1 MVTNTPLQKSGD
13 SAGEQNFPSGFA
25 YFSHFVVL
33 YLFIVYDIFL
43 VQFGITVL
51 IVMFELLDISI
62 ACLLGD
68 LCEMS
73 SIPELE
79 CTLGYENGIVSSTCV
94 ELFLSKLT
102 CESIHLVEVMLD

>member
-1 MVTNTPLQKSGD
+1 MTNTPLQKSGD
-13 SAGEQNFPSGFA
+13 SAGDTIFLVGLPTF
-25 YFSHFVVL
+25 HTWL
-33 YLFIVYDIFL
+33 YYICLFVYDIFL

-73 SIPELE
+73 SVPELE
-79 CTLGYENGIVSSTCV
+79 CTLG
-94 ELFLSKLT
+94 
-102 CESIHLVEVMLD
+102 